1 MEMLKC
7 YNIERFCN
15 INQYI
20 LDKNTIY
27 HLEQEMFTKY
37 KTDWCKR
44 MAHRVLLITNEFA
57 EFCKLNFAWF
67 I

>member
-27 HLEQEMFTKY
+27 HLEQEMLNKY
-37 KTDWCKR
+37 KTDWCIR
-44 MAHRVLLITNEFA
+44 MDSYYMFLIF
-57 EFCKLNFAWF
+57 
-67 I
+67 